1 MFYFEQM
8 FNTALDGIVSSGL
21 MSAVLTAAYG
31 ILLVSLL
38 FSAYEAW
45 ARGGDVRALGSAGV
59 KYLALGLLF
68 LNGGAVYDSLFR
80 SVIEA
85 FNQIAHAM
93 AGVGPIDVFRGWLSE
108 LRTAAS
114 WPTMLNF
121 VTGTIA
127 GTLSALLLIVALILY
142 PVAYLLFSILYAFY
156 GTILYVIGPL
166 VLALMPSLGL
176 GPLARRYGVNLMIF
190 ASWGLIY
197 GIFCR
202 LAIALNINSMAA
214 ITGAGSFAGAMAGAS
229 QEVLLAAASI
239 LFSLCIFLIPF
250 LARRI
255 VEGDIGA
262 SMITMLAAA
271 AAVVQGTIAVVRG
284 PAGGWG
290 AVTSPASGDGGG
302 GSSGSA
308 RGGGSSSTNLTSS
321 NTAPPGPPPSSGRH
335 GGGSYPGEHRP
346 ENIPHAVGWLGGAA
360 AATGYVGA
368 GRAVRAVRGMVSKAP
383 PRSSTD

>member
-21 MSAVLTAAYG
+21 MSAVLTTAYG
-31 ILLVSLL
+31 ILLASLL

-68 LNGGAVYDSLFR
+68 LNAGAVYDSVFR

-93 AGVGPIDVFRGWLSE
+93 AGAGPTDVFRGWLSE
-108 LRTAAS
+108 LRAAAG

-121 VTGTIA
+121 VTGTMA
-127 GTLSALLLIVALILY
+127 GLISTLLLIIAMILY

-156 GTILYVIGPL
+156 GAILYVIGPL
-166 VLALMPSLGL
+166 VLALMPSMGV
-176 GPLARRYGVNLMIF
+176 GSLARRYGVNLMIF

-202 LAIALNINSMAA
+202 LAIALNVNSMAA

-229 QEVLLAAASI
+229 QEVLLAASSI

-255 VEGDIGA
+255 VEGDVGT
-262 SMITMLAAA
+262 SMFAMLAGTAA
-271 AAVVQGTIAVVRG
+271 LVHSTIALARG

-290 AVTSPASGDGGG
+290 AVTSPSSGDGGG
-302 GSSGSA
+302 GSGAANAGGS
-308 RGGGSSSTNLTSS
+308 GGSSITGS
-321 NTAPPGPPPSSGRH
+321 NTPPPA
-335 GGGSYPGEHRP
+335 PTPRP
-346 ENIPHAVGWLGGAA
+346 SRVSIPHSVGWV
-360 AATGYVGA
+360 VGA
-368 GRAVRAVRGMVSKAP
+368 GAALGYKGAAGAVSAVRGMVSGNP
-383 PRSSTD
+383 PPSSQNSPKQGG